1 MAAKHVNAKTVA
13 RDRYGIY
20 WEKAQE
26 FMETMVDAA
35 VKRNWNA
42 VGLAG
47 VHSVICATDALLVKY
62 AGVRSSADSHQDV
75 VGLLRGRIQDAE
87 MPRQCKRLSEI
98 LAQKNLI
105 EYIDRSYPEKEALA
119 LKLSVERYLAWVTK
133 IINA

>member
-1 MAAKHVNAKTVA
+1 MAAKQVNAKTVA

-20 WEKAQE
+20 REKALE

-35 VKRNWNA
+35 AKRNWNA

-47 VHSVICATDALLVKY
+47 VHCAISATDALLVKY

-75 VGLLRGRIQDAE
+75 VGLLRGRIHDDE
-87 MPRQCKRLSEI
+87 TPRQCKRLSEI

-105 EYIDRSYPEKEALA
+105 EYVDRAYPEKEAVA
-119 LKLSVERYLAWVTK
+119 LKLSVERYLAWATK
-133 IINA
+133 LL